1 MRRSLTPPSPLLVAG
16 VALAALL
23 SGCGSAVLPTPA
35 GDTLPSCEDVWV
47 AGGTIPED
55 YAACRDD
62 DGVLQV
68 SEVQECTSTDQRFTT
83 FGDGF
88 YGVLGGVV
96 YDDGLDSPSY
106 DELYAGCFGADW

>member
-1 MRRSLTPPSPLLVAG
+1 MRRSLTLTSTLLVTG

-23 SGCGSAVLPTPA
+23 SGCGAADAPTPA
-35 GDTLPSCEDVWV
+35 SDSLPACDDIWV

-55 YAACRDD
+55 YAGCKDADD
-62 DGVLQV
+62 VLQV
-68 SEVQECTSTDQRFTT
+68 SDVQECTKNDQRFTT
-83 FGDGF
+83 FGDQY
-88 YGVLGGVV
+88 YGVLGSAV